1 MTLDYH
7 WTTELGGDAGFE
19 RRRGRRTRTGA
30 PVLAK
35 VPRAGGARMIDVT
48 ALRRECAV
56 AAELADAATLLP
68 RIVETGRQTVLVME
82 DPGGEL
88 LSSLLAAGPLSVSA
102 ALAIGARLAATLA
115 ELHGRGIVHHGIRPD
130 AVLYDAVN
138 GGVWLI
144 DFADAGRASP
154 RPAATAA
161 TTLSAARLTYRSPEQ
176 TGRMDRATDHR
187 SDLYALGVLLY
198 EALCGAP
205 PIRSDDPLELIHW
218 HIAGVAVEPVRI
230 EPSVPAPLSEI
241 VMKLLT
247 KAPDERY
254 QTASGL
260 VADLERCARDWAT
273 HSRIEP
279 FALGQH
285 DGSGEL
291 VISSRLYGREAEVA
305 CLLGAFERACVAH
318 TGRAEIVLV
327 EGYAG
332 IGKTTLIQQLYRP
345 IVRQKGYFIAGKFDQ
360 VVRGVPFGAL
370 IQAFRGLVQQW
381 LTESE
386 AQLARWR
393 DTLRHVLGNNGGV
406 LAEVIPEI
414 EFIIGPQQAPPAL
427 GSIESQN
434 RFQRVLQNFVAALAQ
449 PAHPLVLFLDDLQWA
464 DAATLGLLEPL
475 LTEGEIRSLL
485 LVGACRD
492 NELDAAPRLARTLA
506 LLESAGVA
514 LQRVALGPLTGH
526 DVTDLVADTLRCEPA
541 RAEPL
546 ARLIERKT
554 GGNPFFVTQFLKML
568 EREGLLSFDV
578 AQARW
583 VYRIA
588 EIADAPLADN
598 VIDLMTGSI
607 RRLPSKAQ
615 YALTLAACIG
625 NRFDQGTLAIVSE
638 QSAVQ
643 TVDDL
648 ERAIDAGLI
657 VAMAPVS
664 ARTDDATDDG
674 QADASTF
681 MFLHDRVQQAAYA
694 LIPEDRRRMVHL
706 TVGRLLRAR
715 TSAEQLDA
723 RLFDVVHHLNL
734 GRALIASVDERLDV
748 ARLDLAAG
756 RRAKSSTAHDT
767 ALELLSAGSELL
779 DAAAWDAD
787 YELCFALRLE
797 AAECE
802 YLCGHFE
809 SALECYAQL
818 DRLARTPIDQA
829 RVTRLRSVQLEN
841 MARYADSIAT
851 ARVGLA
857 LFQVAFPDDEEGKVL
872 ALAHEMG
879 RIESLRADRDIS
891 TLVALPT
898 MVDPEVRMVMSM
910 LTDIWS
916 AAYIIGDPTLAR
928 LISATL
934 VRLSL
939 EHGNVEESAYGYV
952 THAITVGAMR
962 GEYAQAFEYGRLALA
977 VNQRFDDTR
986 RRAKI
991 YQQFNAH
998 VNFWCQ
1004 PIDSCCAYAREACR
1018 SGLESGDFLYAA
1030 YGAGTEPWAAMAA
1043 TQDLV
1048 QFERD
1053 YEPSVALIEKLK
1065 NTGFADSVR
1074 LLVNWSRALQGRTD
1088 TPLSF
1093 SDASLDEAAYLQR
1106 YREHPFFMTIHAIA
1120 RLHLCCLLGSR
1131 SEALAAAHHAGTLVR
1146 NVPGTI
1152 WPLICDLWTALALAA
1167 NHDDQS
1173 GDDRVR
1179 GLAEL
1184 TRVQSMFESLSGH
1197 CAQNFM
1203 CPALLLAGEIA
1214 RIDGRI
1220 DDALAL
1226 YARAIEFTEGLPLL
1240 NYSALGHELCGR
1252 CLVDHGRPALGRMH
1266 LAQARACYAR
1276 WGAAAKV
1283 DAMQRQYP
1291 VLMARASA
1299 VSADPTMT
1307 IAAHDS
1313 HDAEGA
1319 AIVGE
1324 RLDGLDLVSLT
1335 KATQAIAAEIELD
1348 ALLAQLMHIAIENA
1362 GAERGALVLE
1372 GEEGPKVHALD
1383 ALDAPLGAE
1392 AVPLEAS
1399 RSVPVGI
1406 VNYVRRTARSVV
1418 LAQADADEQH
1428 GADPYVLRC
1437 KPRSLMCVP
1446 VQRQGRLVG
1455 VLYLEHSRVGG
1466 AFTADRMRTLQV
1478 LSTQAAIS
1486 LENARLFARQKEEI
1500 AERERAQTQ
1509 LAAALAEVERMSAQ
1523 LEAENSYLRRDLI
1536 ANVSH
1541 DLRTPLVSIRGY
1553 LEVLAAKGDSLDPPK
1568 RQSYL
1573 DTAVRQTEHLGTL
1586 IDDLFELAKLDFK
1599 GISLQR
1605 ESFNLAEL
1613 ASDVLQKFQLL
1624 ADGKHIA
1631 LRLAADAKLPRVH
1644 ADLSLIERVLDNL
1657 VGNALKFTSNG
1668 GCVSISLSADARVI
1682 QVCVDDDGAGIPQ
1695 ADLPF
1700 IFDRFYRAPGGR
1712 DASVGGAGLGLAIT
1726 KRILDLHGGSIAAQS
1741 GGKGATFRFALPL
1754 PLTREDPLDDTP
1766 TGSS

>member
-1 MTLDYH
+1 MTQDYH

-19 RRRGRRTRTGA
+19 RRRGQRARTGA

-35 VPRAGGARMIDVT
+35 LSRAGGARMADAA
-48 ALRRECAV
+48 ALQRECAI
-56 AAELADAATLLP
+56 AAELSDAATLLP
-68 RIVETGRQTVLVME
+68 RIVEAGRQTLLVME
-82 DPGGEL
+82 DPGGEP
-88 LSSLLAAGPLSVSA
+88 LSALLAAGPLGVGA
-102 ALAIGARLAATLA
+102 ALQIALQLAAKLA
-115 ELHGRGIVHHGIRPD
+115 ELHGRGWVHHGLRPD
-130 AVLYDAVN
+130 AVWYDSVN
-138 GGVWLI
+138 AGVWLI
-144 DFADAGRASP
+144 DFADAGRASS
-154 RPAATAA
+154 RLAATV
-161 TTLSAARLTYRSPEQ
+161 TTLSTARLMYVSPEQ
-176 TGRMDRATDHR
+176 TGRMDRAADHR
-187 SDLYALGVLLY
+187 SDLYALGVLVY
-198 EALCGAP
+198 EALCRTP
-205 PIRSDDPLELIHW
+205 PIRSDDPLALIHW
-218 HIAGVAVEPVRI
+218 HIAGLAVEPCRT
-230 EPSVPAPLSEI
+230 EPSVPQPLSDI
-241 VMKLLT
+241 VMKLLA

-254 QTASGL
+254 QTARGL
-260 VADLERCARDWAT
+260 LADLERCAGDWAT

-285 DGSGEL
+285 DGHGEL
-291 VISSRLYGREAEVA
+291 VVSSRLYGREAEVG
-305 CLLGAFERACVAH
+305 CLLGAFERACVAQA
-318 TGRAEIVLV
+318 GCAEMVLV

-332 IGKTTLIQQLYRP
+332 IGKTTLIQHLYRP

-393 DTLRHVLGNNGGV
+393 DTLRQALGNNGGV

-414 EFIIGPQQAPPAL
+414 EFIMGPQPVPPAL
-427 GSIESQN
+427 GSTESQN

-475 LTEGEIRSLL
+475 LTGGEIRSLL

-492 NELDAAPRLARTLA
+492 NELELAPHLARTLA

-514 LQRVALGPLTGH
+514 LQRVTLGPLTGH
-526 DVTDLVADTLRCEPA
+526 DLSDLVADTLRCEPA

-546 ARLIERKT
+546 ALLIERKT

-568 EREGLLSFDV
+568 EREGHLRFDV
-578 AQARW
+578 AQACW
-583 VYRIA
+583 TYRIA

-607 RRLPSKAQ
+607 RRLSSKAQ

-638 QSAVQ
+638 QSAAQ
-643 TVDDL
+643 TSDDL

-657 VAMAPVS
+657 VAIAPVQ
-664 ARTDDATDDG
+664 ARADDAADAG
-674 QADASTF
+674 QADASAF

-715 TSAEQLDA
+715 TSPEQLDA

-734 GRALIASVDERLDV
+734 GRALIGNADERWAV

-756 RRAKSSTAHDT
+756 RRAKSSTAYDT
-767 ALELLSAGSELL
+767 ALELLSAGSELI
-779 DAAAWDAD
+779 DVAAWDAD

-809 SALECYAQL
+809 TALECYAQL
-818 DRLARTPIDQA
+818 ARLARTPIDQA
-829 RVTRLRSVQLEN
+829 RVARLRSVQLEN
-841 MARYADSIAT
+841 MGRYAESIAT
-851 ARVGLA
+851 ARDGLA
-857 LFQVAFPDDEEGKVL
+857 LFQVAFPDDEQGKGL
-872 ALAHEMG
+872 ALARAID
-879 RIESLRADRDIS
+879 RIESLRAGRDIAA
-891 TLVALPT
+891 LVALPT
-898 MVDPEVRMVMSM
+898 MADPEVRMVMSM

-998 VNFWCQ
+998 VNFWCE
-1004 PIDSCCAYAREACR
+1004 PIGSCCAYAREACR

-1043 TQDLV
+1043 TQDLA

-1053 YEPSVALIEKLK
+1053 YEPSIALIEKLK

-1088 TPLSF
+1088 GPLSF
-1093 SDASLDEAAYLQR
+1093 TDASLDEATYLQT
-1106 YREHPFFMTIHAIA
+1106 YRDHPFFMTIHAIA
-1120 RLHLCCLLGSR
+1120 RLQLCCLLGSKP
-1131 SEALAAAHHAGTLVR
+1131 EALAAVRHAGTLVR

-1152 WPLICDLWTALALAA
+1152 WPLICDLWSALALAA
-1167 NHDDQS
+1167 SHDDQS
-1173 GDDRVR
+1173 SDDRAH

-1184 TRVQSMFESLSGH
+1184 TRAQSMFESLSGH
-1197 CAQNFM
+1197 CAQNFR

-1240 NYSALGHELCGR
+1240 NYRALAHELCGR
-1252 CLVDHGRPALGRMH
+1252 CLVDHARPALGRMH

-1283 DAMQRQYP
+1283 EAMQRQYP
-1291 VLMARASA
+1291 VLVVRGSA
-1299 VSADPTMT
+1299 VSADSAGTL
-1307 IAAHDS
+1307 AAHDA
-1313 HDAEGA
+1313 HDAAGTSTA
-1319 AIVGE
+1319 GE

-1372 GEEGPKVHALD
+1372 GEDGPKVHALD
-1383 ALDAPLGAE
+1383 PLDAPLGSE
-1392 AVPLEAS
+1392 AVPLETS
-1399 RSVPVGI
+1399 CSVPIGI

-1437 KPRSLMCVP
+1437 KPRSLLCVP
-1446 VQRQGRLVG
+1446 VQRQARLVG

-1466 AFTADRMRTLQV
+1466 AFTADRIRTLQV

-1500 AERERAQTQ
+1500 AERERAQAQ
-1509 LAAALAEVERMSAQ
+1509 LAAALAEVERMSVQ

-1553 LEVLAAKGDSLDPPK
+1553 LEVLAAKGDSLDLPK

-1573 DTAVRQTEHLGTL
+1573 ATAVRQTEHLGTL

-1605 ESFNLAEL
+1605 ESFQLAEL

-1624 ADGKHIA
+1624 ADGKQIA
-1631 LRLAADAKLPRVH
+1631 LRLAADPKLPRVH

-1668 GCVSISLSADARVI
+1668 GCVSISLSADARAVR
-1682 QVCVDDDGAGIPQ
+1682 VCVDDDGAGIPK

-1712 DASVGGAGLGLAIT
+1712 DGSGGGAGLGLAIT
-1726 KRILDLHGGSIAAQS
+1726 KRILELHGGDIAAQS
-1741 GGKGATFRFALPL
+1741 GETGATFRFELPL
-1754 PLTREDPLDDTP
+1754 PSTLEDQT
-1766 TGSS
+1766 